1 MSARVTL
8 VVGVVLAWAL
18 VSAAPGAAQRA
29 KPSSDSQAD
38 NAPPAASAPDDDAT
52 SSEEEPAATT
62 SESSEPPASAPEQ
75 TETPLAPPVSPMRV
89 APFVGFGFGT
99 RAFVRPTA
107 MSTGQRL
114 PTVFFPAAEIG
125 LGATLWP
132 ANRFSLGLLLR
143 YQTSVGLR
151 VEQRPPFALPYTISA
166 RAERGELSVAPI
178 VRLDD
183 GPTAP
188 SLAFPI
194 GLGIR
199 TFWPAVHEPPF
210 LGYSLLGP
218 QLRVELIWPLV
229 ERVRLRF
236 GPELQWIVAVD
247 KALRDEGVSQM
258 GAAAGGEG
266 SLQVRLSPVFSLDL
280 FYRESHAFASSTNTG
295 PIFNDVERFLML
307 RLTGEL

>member
-1 MSARVTL
+1 MSARLTL
-8 VVGVVLAWAL
+8 LALLALLWAL
-18 VSAAPGAAQRA
+18 VPASLGLAQREGPSGDSQTEHGPPGASADDDDAASNESSEASESAAAQPA
-29 KPSSDSQAD
+29 S
-38 NAPPAASAPDDDAT
+38 PPAAPAPR
-52 SSEEEPAATT
+52 
-62 SESSEPPASAPEQ
+62 
-75 TETPLAPPVSPMRV
+75 MRV

-114 PTVFFPAAEIG
+114 PTMAFPAAEIG

-143 YQTSVGLR
+143 YQTSVGMR

-188 SLAFPI
+188 SLAFPL

-218 QLRVELIWPLV
+218 QLRVELFWPIV

-247 KALRDEGVSQM
+247 NALRDQGVSQM

-266 SLQVRLSPVFSLDL
+266 SLQVKLSTVFSLEL
-280 FYRESHAFASSTNTG
+280 CYRESHAFASSTNTG
-295 PIFNDVERFLML
+295 PIFNDVERFLTL